1 MAYVSAT
8 RTVTARSAERQMGLF
23 AQLGAALARRR
34 LYARTLNELRQLDDR
49 ELADLGISRLSLAQ
63 VAHEAAYGK

>member
-1 MAYVSAT
+1 MAYVNTASAAP
-8 RTVTARSAERQMGLF
+8 RTGFGFF
-23 AQLGAALARRR
+23 AQMGAALARRR
-34 LYARTLNELRQLDDR
+34 LYARTLAELRQLSDR